1 MSTALQATGATSSIM
16 CVCISTKQPL
26 AFILFVYCLGLQSVG
41 DLAFAKTSQPSLV
54 CLQHPSTSSC
64 PDMVLFCG
72 CNIITQLQTML
83 RRPNAPKHAASAAD

>member
-1 MSTALQATGATSSIM
+1 
-16 CVCISTKQPL
+16 
-26 AFILFVYCLGLQSVG
+26 
-41 DLAFAKTSQPSLV
+41 LV